1 MLQKANPGLDIA
13 GVPHVPV
20 DRELGTK
27 EGCAQLR
34 NKLLRRI
41 GPVAEP
47 EAQVAVEARLMPCP
61 MAFMPISE
69 LRP

>member
-1 MLQKANPGLDIA
+1 MDIA
-13 GVPHVPV
+13 GVPNVAV

-27 EGCAQLR
+27 EGRAQLR
-34 NKLLRRI
+34 NELLRRI

-61 MAFMPISE
+61 MA
-69 LRP
+69 